1 MKPSH
6 NACASCSLCVC
17 FSKGFEDTGKRH
29 NTCINL
35 EKREGSDFHPLS
47 HDNMPPKAKK
57 EDSTAANVGEED
69 DGFPSEETFKAQLE
83 KNPDGKIALLHRIK
97 FELLRNR

>member
-1 MKPSH
+1 
-6 NACASCSLCVC
+6 
-17 FSKGFEDTGKRH
+17 
-29 NTCINL
+29 
-35 EKREGSDFHPLS
+35 
-47 HDNMPPKAKK
+47 MPPKAKK

-97 FELLRNR
+97 FELLMNR